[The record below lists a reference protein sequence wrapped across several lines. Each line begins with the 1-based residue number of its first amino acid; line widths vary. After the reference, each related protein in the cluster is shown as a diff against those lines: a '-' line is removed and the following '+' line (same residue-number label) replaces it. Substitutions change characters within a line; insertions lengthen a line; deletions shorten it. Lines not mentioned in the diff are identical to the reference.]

1 MKEVNRTHRINF
13 DIPEVIEDVRLDVV
27 ELVNVETFHHDAIDR
42 KTQKTTD
49 PKTTLREACKKL
61 SRETRL
67 GELLYQSGHEKGFIA
82 RSTGF

>member
-13 DIPEVIEDVRLDVV
+13 NIPEVIEDVRLDVV

-42 KTQKTTD
+42 KLKKQRIQK
-49 PKTTLREACKKL
+49 PPCERRVKKL

-67 GELLYQSGHEKGFIA
+67 GELLYQSGHVKGFIA
-82 RSTGF
+82 ESTGF